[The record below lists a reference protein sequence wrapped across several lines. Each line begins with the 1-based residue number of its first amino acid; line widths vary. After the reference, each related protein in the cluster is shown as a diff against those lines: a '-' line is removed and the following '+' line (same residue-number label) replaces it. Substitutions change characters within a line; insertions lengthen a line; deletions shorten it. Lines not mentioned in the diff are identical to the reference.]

1 MTQFLAHSFSAL
13 WERGFVEA
21 QETWASHSMDITT
34 DALKAP
40 GLFELGTQC
49 PQMMEM
55 LTDADSSADEAGEW
69 EVSTENIAVVESQLR
84 QAMNDDEN

>member
-34 DALKAP
+34 DALKEP
-40 GLFELGTQC
+40 ELFELGNSV
-49 PQMMEM
+49 PSY
-55 LTDADSSADEAGEW
+55 DGDVD
-69 EVSTENIAVVESQLR
+69 
-84 QAMNDDEN
+84 